1 MPLAKIRAP
10 RYYGNGYIN
19 RVIRGSKKALNKF
32 KARVIPPPPSKEFEN
47 GTDGIEGKNGRKG
60 SREKTF

>member
-1 MPLAKIRAP
+1 MALTKIRAP

-32 KARVIPPPPSKEFEN
+32 KAKVVKPPPKSKEF
-47 GTDGIEGKNGRKG
+47 
-60 SREKTF
+60 